1 MARGNI
7 TKRGRSS
14 WRIKFDCGTDEE
26 GRRQYHVETVK
37 GTKADAQAVL
47 AKRLNELAEGRHVN
61 RSGETVESYAM
72 HWLENIAPTDRCAA
86 TVERY
91 RSLIRAHIIPGLGEI
106 ALQSLDGP
114 TLDRFYARCRTK
126 GRRDGKGL
134 SPMTVRHVNALLSQ
148 VLKSAVLA
156 NLIAS
161 SPIAKAQTK
170 PKKPKRSKIEVLD
183 ESELVALLDHLR
195 GHWLYMPVL
204 IAAYTG
210 LRRGEVLGLRWRDID
225 LAKGTLQVS
234 QAVEVIGGELHIT
247 TPKTERSH
255 RTITLPAA
263 LVPELVQHRKA
274 QSEQRMKLGLGKD
287 QADLVFTTGE
297 GRMITPAVLSITFTN
312 AVAAVGIKPI
322 TFHGLRHGH
331 ITYLLRSGVPVHIV
345 SARAGH
351 ARASITLDTYS
362 HLMTGDDAAAAM
374 QADEMLRRALK

>member
-1 MARGNI
+1 M
-7 TKRGRSS
+7 
-14 WRIKFDCGTDEE
+14 
-26 GRRQYHVETVK
+26 
-37 GTKADAQAVL
+37 
-47 AKRLNELAEGRHVN
+47 
-61 RSGETVESYAM
+61 
-72 HWLENIAPTDRCAA
+72 IAAPL

-91 RSLIRAHIIPGLGEI
+91 RTLITAHIVPGLGGVT
-106 ALQSLDGP
+106 LQAQ
-114 TLDRFYARCRTK
+114 TQ

-134 SPMTVRHVNALLSQ
+134 SPMTLRHVNALLSQ
-148 VLKSAVLA
+148 VLKSAVMA
-156 NLIAS
+156 NLIAQ
-161 SPIAKAQTK
+161 SPIARAQTK

-183 ESELVALLDHLR
+183 ESELVVMLDHLK

-225 LAKGTLQVS
+225 LLKGTLQVS
-234 QAVEVIGGELHIT
+234 QAVEVIGGKRQIT
-247 TPKTERSH
+247 APKTERSH

-263 LVPELVQHRKA
+263 LVPELARHRKA
-274 QSEQRMKLGLGKD
+274 QSEQRMRLGLGKD
-287 QADLVFTTGE
+287 QADLVFTNGE
-297 GRMITPAVLSITFTN
+297 GRMIDPTVLSSAFSG
-312 AVAAVGIKPI
+312 AVVAAGVKRI

>member
-1 MARGNI
+1 MRGNI
-7 TKRGRSS
+7 TRRGKSS
-14 WRIKFDCGTDEE
+14 WRIKFDCATGED
-26 GRRQYHVETVK
+26 GQRKYHVETVK
-37 GTKADAQAVL
+37 GTKADAQALL
-47 AKRLNELAEGRHVN
+47 AKRLNEFAEGRHVN
-61 RSGETVESYAM
+61 RSGETLESYAM
-72 HWLENIAPTDRCAA
+72 HWLENIAPNDRCPA

-91 RSLIRAHIIPGLGEI
+91 RTLITAHIVPGLGGVT
-106 ALQSLDGP
+106 LQALDGP
-114 TLDRFYARCRTK
+114 TLDRFYSRCRTQ

-134 SPMTVRHVNALLSQ
+134 SPMTLRHVNALLSQ
-148 VLKSAVLA
+148 VLKSAVMA
-156 NLIAS
+156 NLIAQ

-210 LRRGEVLGLRWRDID
+210 LRRGEVLGLRWRDVD
-225 LAKGTLQVS
+225 LLNGTLQVS

-247 TPKTERSH
+247 APKTERSH

-263 LVPELVQHRKA
+263 LVPELARHRKE
-274 QSEQRMKLGLGKD
+274 QSSQRLKLGLGKD
-287 QADLVFTTGE
+287 RADLVFTNGE
-297 GRMITPAVLSITFTN
+297 GKMIDPTVLSISFSR
-312 AVAAVGIKPI
+312 AVTAAGVKRI

-331 ITYLLRSGVPVHIV
+331 ITYLLRAGVPVHIV

-362 HLMTGDDAAAAM
+362 HLMTGDDASAAM
-374 QADEMLRRALK
+374 QADEMLRRTLK

>member
-91 RSLIRAHIIPGLGEI
+91 RTLIRAHIIPGLGEI

-156 NLIAS
+156 SLIAS

-263 LVPELVQHRKA
+263 LVPALVQHRKA

-287 QADLVFTTGE
+287 HADLVFMTGE

-312 AVAAVGIKPI
+312 AVLAVGIKPI